1 MLLSVSLDLIYL
13 ALLKF
18 CTGAEGILGLGLL
31 MDTGEK
37 GGVGCGTEEK
47 VIQLDSGRGM
57 GEGIGEV
64 MSRDGRTDV
73 RIKEMKVGLRIRV

>member
-1 MLLSVSLDLIYL
+1 
-13 ALLKF
+13 
-18 CTGAEGILGLGLL
+18 
-31 MDTGEK
+31 MDTGGK

-73 RIKEMKVGLRIRV
+73 RIKGMKVGLRIRV